1 MQWGKSWRLQRPADD
16 PAAVQTNPTFPLAV
30 TAQIQNAVRL
40 VAIDDR
46 AKETGVFEGQTLSDA
61 RALTPS
67 LQCFE
72 EDMVSQSAL
81 LEEIA
86 GWCDRY
92 TPLVAIESEE
102 GLFLDI
108 TGCAH
113 LFGGETMLAND
124 LVRRLYLQG
133 FAAQVAVAD
142 TAGAAWAFSRAE
154 TTQQVIAS
162 STHQEHLAPL
172 PLYTLRL
179 DSQTVE
185 ALSKVGLKTIGCIAS
200 LPRAPLASRFGP
212 QVLRRLNQAEGFEA
226 ETISPRKHVAE
237 LSSER
242 KFPDAIVLQDDIER
256 TIGNLAGNL
265 APRLEERGLGMRRI
279 ELQLFR
285 VDGALAS
292 LTVQASTPLRDPDRI
307 ITLFRERITGLHD
320 ELDAGFG
327 FDLIRLNAIETQCVN
342 PMQTDL
348 VDRRHPDDNFNALVD
363 KLGARMGTDRIS
375 QFQFAD
381 THIPERCFAL
391 AAVGQPTGPQNQLHH
406 ATHNTGGHTQ
416 SVQALQSAQAL
427 ATRQEKRG
435 IFTAPLTRPL
445 MLFDRPERIDVIAEI
460 PEGPPLRFRW
470 RKVLY
475 RVDKCEGPER
485 IACEWWRD
493 GRQAASRDYYR
504 IEEANGNRFWM
515 FRHGLYGR
523 ETNSPTWYM
532 HGVFA

>member
-1 MQWGKSWRLQRPADD
+1 MQWGKSWRLQKPADRPPD
-16 PAAVQTNPTFPLAV
+16 GPADTPPAYPLAV

-46 AKETGVFEGQTLSDA
+46 ARQTGVFVGQTLSDA
-61 RALTPS
+61 RALTPC
-67 LQCFE
+67 LQCYE
-72 EDMVSQSAL
+72 EDTVSQAAL

-92 TPLVAIESEE
+92 TPLVAIESEA

-133 FAAQVAVAD
+133 FAAQVAIAD
-142 TAGAAWAFSRAE
+142 TAGAAWAFSRTENAR
-154 TTQQVIAS
+154 TVIAPD
-162 STHQEHLAPL
+162 THQEQLAPL
-172 PLYTLRL
+172 PLHTLRL
-179 DSQTVE
+179 DGETVE
-185 ALSKVGLKTIGCIAS
+185 ALSKVGLKTIGCIAA

-265 APRLEERGLGMRRI
+265 APRLEARGLGMRRI

-285 VDGALAS
+285 VDGALSA
-292 LTVQASTPLRDPDRI
+292 LTVQASTPLRDPERI
-307 ITLFRERITGLHD
+307 VTLFRERLAGLHD
-320 ELDAGFG
+320 ALDAGFG
-327 FDLIRLNAIETQCVN
+327 FDLIRLNAVETQSVS
-342 PMQTDL
+342 PLQTDL
-348 VDRRHPDDNFNALVD
+348 VDRRHRDADFNALVD
-363 KLGARMGTDRIS
+363 KLGARLGTDRIR

-381 THIPERCFAL
+381 THIPERSFAL
-391 AAVGQPTGPQNQLHH
+391 AAVAETAGPPAQPHQAVH
-406 ATHNTGGHTQ
+406 AKEGG
-416 SVQALQSAQAL
+416 AIAQGAL
-427 ATRQEKRG
+427 APAQDSPG
-435 IFTAPLTRPL
+435 IFDAPLTRPL

-493 GRQAASRDYYR
+493 GRRAASRDYYR
-504 IEEANGNRFWM
+504 IEEAGGIRFWM

-523 ETNSPTWYM
+523 ETNAPVWYM